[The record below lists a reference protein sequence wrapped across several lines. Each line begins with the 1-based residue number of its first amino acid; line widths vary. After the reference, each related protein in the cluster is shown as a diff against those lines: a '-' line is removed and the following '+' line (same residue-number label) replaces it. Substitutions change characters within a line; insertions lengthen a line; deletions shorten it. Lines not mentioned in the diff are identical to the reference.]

1 MWRKVSPNLRPC
13 TRLAELEVGKT
24 PSTPAIDS
32 TLTPEF
38 PIGVEPSTR
47 SLLSRLSAHEQ
58 TDGSASVEPRTDVCT
73 LNALALRSLVSL
85 FNEREQLFAQRVR
98 LAGDGLHWDETSRKR
113 TILALLGLQR
123 LVESGGTQPFD
134 LASIRDAVLQDTSWV
149 KEAGDLGLL
158 AWFVA
163 VCLPSRLEKLFKD
176 FDFENALMVY
186 PDGRQGR
193 TTGVALFLTG
203 AAHARLARPE
213 SVPDLTDVTVDAYRM
228 LKGNQSEDGIFGHA
242 AFPGFP
248 RTRLYNYLGTFSD
261 QIYAIYAL
269 SMFARAFQIEE
280 PLESALGC
288 ANAICSLQGEMGQW
302 WFLYDKR
309 TTRVVT
315 RYPVCT
321 LHQDGTAPCGLLAV
335 EEATGQSFQK
345 AIFRGLSW
353 IAGENE
359 LENDFR
365 NPERAFIWDSI
376 GPQRRF
382 AKYWESAFGFMRG
395 NRKTKSERLAVQYE
409 ARPDHFGWLLY
420 AFGRYGLPNGSSR

>member
-1 MWRKVSPNLRPC
+1 MSPDLPRR
-13 TRLAELEVGKT
+13 TRLAELNVGKT
-24 PSTPAIDS
+24 PSILAIDS
-32 TLTPEF
+32 TLTTEF
-38 PIGVEPSTR
+38 PSGVEASTR
-47 SLLSRLSAHEQ
+47 SLLNTPSAHER
-58 TDGSASVEPRTDVCT
+58 TDTSTSVEPHIDVCA

-85 FNEREQLFAQRVR
+85 FNEREQLFAERVT
-98 LAGDGLHWDETSRKR
+98 LARDGLHWDETSRKR

-134 LASIRDAVLQDTSWV
+134 LASIRDAVLRDTSWV
-149 KEAGDLGLL
+149 KKAGDLGLL
-158 AWFVA
+158 TWFVA
-163 VCLPSRLEKLFKD
+163 VCSPARLEKLFED
-176 FDFENALMVY
+176 FDFENALTIY
-186 PDGRQGR
+186 PDGQQGR
-193 TTGVALFLTG
+193 TTGVAWFLAG

-248 RTRLYNYLGTFSD
+248 RTRLYNWLGTFSD
-261 QIYAIYAL
+261 QIYATYAL

-280 PLESALGC
+280 PLECALGC

-315 RYPVCT
+315 RYPVRT

-335 EEATGQSFQK
+335 EEVTGQSFQK
-345 AIFRGLSW
+345 AIFKGLSW

-365 NPERAFIWDSI
+365 NPESAFVWDSI
-376 GPQRRF
+376 GPQRRL
-382 AKYWESAFGFMRG
+382 AKYWESALGFMRAD
-395 NRKTKSERLAVQYE
+395 RKTGIERLTVQYE

-420 AFGRYGLPNGSSR
+420 AFGKYGLPNGSSR